1 MENQTEVQDVQPKQE
16 PEKKLNLTFKVSE
29 VNIIL
34 AALEELPHKI
44 SRKVIDN
51 MIQQAQAQL
60 QS

>member
-1 MENQTEVQDVQPKQE
+1 MENEVQDVQPKQE
-16 PEKKLNLTFKVSE
+16 PEKELNLTFKVSE

-51 MIQQAQAQL
+51 LIQQAQAQL
-60 QS
+60 QP